1 MKRDFSDSVSE
12 RLALPQEMLSHAP
25 LVQLHGKGSVCI
37 ENHRGILEY
46 TDCLVR
52 VAVRRGTV
60 NVVGNRMEIARMTRR
75 IVEIR
80 GCIHRV
86 EME

>member
-1 MKRDFSDSVSE
+1 MKRDFSDAVSE
-12 RLALPQEMLSHAP
+12 KLALPQETLTQAP
-25 LVQLHGKGSVCI
+25 LVQLHGKRSVCI

-52 VAVRRGTV
+52 VAVRRGTIAV
-60 NVVGNRMEIARMTRR
+60 IGSRMEIARMTRR

-80 GCIHRV
+80 GCIERV